1 MKFFVSL
8 MILENFLKF
17 HELSRAF
24 AFVFKFYDRGIL
36 PLASLLHYRGTFT
49 FRGDQLF
56 YDHLLFLPLYNLTTS
71 LTTF

>member
-1 MKFFVSL
+1 
-8 MILENFLKF
+8 MILENFLQF

-36 PLASLLHYRGTFT
+36 PLASLLHYRGIFLPL
-49 FRGDQLF
+49 GVIGY
-56 YDHLLFLPLYNLTTS
+56 YDHLLFLPVNLTIS